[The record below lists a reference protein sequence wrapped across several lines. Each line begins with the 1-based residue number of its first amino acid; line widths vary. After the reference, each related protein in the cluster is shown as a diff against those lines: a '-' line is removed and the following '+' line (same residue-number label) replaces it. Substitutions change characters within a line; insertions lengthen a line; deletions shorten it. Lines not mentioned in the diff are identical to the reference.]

1 MSKRANRKQPLLSR
15 AECDALLP
23 TCCTNAMYAHKSGNQ
38 EAYLAEID
46 SLSKICDN
54 LITHHHETCSSVI
67 TQMEKVMTDAH
78 NLEIEEID
86 KKIKLLFNRRKQ
98 TPCNSF
104 YCEQEVIKLT
114 TDIRILEERKTMPIK
129 DTIQGIIHDSLDKAI
144 KVLGTEPGSFNL
156 YQYEYNPTLSSSNSN
171 HQANHGN
178 ESTKSGK
185 HI

>member
-1 MSKRANRKQPLLSR
+1 MSKRTNRKLPLLSR

-23 TCCTNAMYAHKSGNQ
+23 ACCTNAMSAHRSNNQ
-38 EAYLAEID
+38 DAYLAQID
-46 SLSKICDN
+46 SLSKIFDN

-67 TQMEKVMTDAH
+67 AQMEKVMTNAH

-114 TDIRILEERKTMPIK
+114 TDIRILEERKAMPVK
-129 DTIQGIIHDSLDKAI
+129 DTVEGIIHESLDKAI
-144 KVLGTEPGSFNL
+144 KVFGTDPGSFNL
-156 YQYEYNPTLSSSNSN
+156 SQYEYHPVLSKSNSN
-171 HQANHGN
+171 QQTTHGN
-178 ESTKSGK
+178 EPTKSSK
-185 HI
+185 RI